1 MKIVQETHLSK
12 YMGPGWK
19 THTNTHE
26 NAYGWSVRSRALAR
40 CVCFDIS
47 TYMRTLQHY
56 LQRKNET
63 NVKMNVAKENN
74 AVQCRSWV
82 CSDDPVDKPCCV
94 VSSVG
99 IGSIISSQHWFVLL
113 SYSPP
118 WVSTSVVCVWCQT

>member
-1 MKIVQETHLSK
+1 
-12 YMGPGWK
+12 
-19 THTNTHE
+19 
-26 NAYGWSVRSRALAR
+26 
-40 CVCFDIS
+40 
-47 TYMRTLQHY
+47 MRTLQHY

-118 WVSTSVVCVWCQT
+118 WVSTSVVCVCFPCDVDLGDVLCRECVAGGAL